1 MDVTGFICRCW
12 YVELFLKKILKY
24 RFECYDYTW
33 EFEISLVDDTPGRI
47 KVSLKR
53 LSEEPIKSYHDSF
66 VKSKE
71 PLNDNSIFFTNENV
85 TNKYIPSK
93 CPLGK
98 NTYDRLYNHKKQLE
112 KLLLLSGT
120 LRIKP
125 SETGF
130 INNTPQI
137 DSLVDLFH
145 NDKKKKINKKNKISK
160 QKEKGNKE
168 DKRIEEAW
176 TISYFIRGTPQ
187 SYNDSDYSFVT
198 RDAANCQSIYFEV
211 DGGICCCN
219 CGGYTY
225 PILKI
230 IQRTNFNELKNRMNK
245 LSNLQSSNLYRQMK
259 RSLSSGKFVIYNIFY
274 ILFLS
279 FYLFLNIFFL

>member
-24 RFECYDYTW
+24 RFECHDYTW
-33 EFEISLVDDTPGRI
+33 EFEMSLVDDTPGRI
-47 KVSLKR
+47 KVTVKR
-53 LSEEPIKSYHDSF
+53 LSDEPVKSYHNSF
-66 VKSKE
+66 IKSKE
-71 PLNDNSIFFTNENV
+71 PLNDDSLFFTNENV

-112 KLLLLSGT
+112 KLFLLSGT
-120 LRIKP
+120 VRMKHTESGLV
-125 SETGF
+125 
-130 INNTPQI
+130 NTNPQI

-145 NDKKKKINKKNKISK
+145 NGKKKKPNKKEKASPK
-160 QKEKGNKE
+160 MKERDYKE
-168 DKRIEEAW
+168 DIKVEEAW

-187 SYNDSDYSFVT
+187 SHNDSDYSFVT

-230 IQRTNFNELKNRMNK
+230 IQRTNFNELKNRLNN
-245 LSNLQSSNLYRQMK
+245 LSNSASNTMYRKMK
-259 RSLSSGKFVIYNIFY
+259 RSLSSGNLY
-274 ILFLS
+274 I
-279 FYLFLNIFFL
+279 